1 VPAAERKPGG
11 ACFLGRSGG
20 SSVSRARFDST
31 PLEPIAAAK
40 QMDELSLGNALAL
53 LPWHP
58 GGRPVSRAERLTWI
72 GRCESGLDGGH
83 ARGVTTRSESAGSLT
98 LASASSPGEPG
109 CGGR

>member
-1 VPAAERKPGG
+1 
-11 ACFLGRSGG
+11 
-20 SSVSRARFDST
+20 
-31 PLEPIAAAK
+31 
-40 QMDELSLGNALAL
+40 MDELSLGNALAL

-98 LASASSPGEPG
+98 LATRGEVSEAALVGPSTLASAYRATTHFTPRD
-109 CGGR
+109 GGWARPRMVTITGLLIRVSDL